1 MAAPGT
7 ERARPARRE
16 RAEEEEAAAASAAA
30 GEAARLRLRVAELE
44 AKYAELVLQREQEH
58 ERLSLGAKLALWQPL
73 IKIAFSSTLTALILF
88 IVAEQQGAQGP
99 RAKVLFGMLSALGG
113 ASVFLAIPFVHW
125 VGARIH
131 KSGEYKLFQPFRG
144 GVRFVVL
151 QVSWTRLAHAPR
163 VELTKHTRPS
173 RGCFT
178 ASPR

>member
-1 MAAPGT
+1 MAAPST
-7 ERARPARRE
+7 ERARPPE
-16 RAEEEEAAAASAAA
+16 DEAAAPRAAND
-30 GEAARLRLRVAELE
+30 EAARLRLRVAELE
-44 AKYAELVLQREQEH
+44 AKYDELVLQREQEH

-73 IKIAFSSTLTALILF
+73 IKVAFSSTLTALILF

-151 QVSWTRLAHAPR
+151 QVSKT
-163 VELTKHTRPS
+163 
-173 RGCFT
+173 T
-178 ASPR
+178 ARACSANCADQTH